1 MGDLTVFFGEMLMQ
15 MYKPEETK
23 KRTDEFLKYIIPF
36 STNVKSVMARVSKLS
51 REFELTHQTT
61 LRE

>member
-36 STNVKSVMARVSKLS
+36 STNVKAVVTRTAKVA
-51 REFELTHQTT
+51 REFERTHQTT
-61 LRE
+61 LKE